1 MERKVALI
9 TGSSRGMWKAEA
21 IEFAKNGYNIVI
33 NYVKNKEKADQVK
46 KYIEEEYNVKVLSI
60 QADLSKEEDIKRL
73 VNGSLNEFNKIDV
86 LINNAGIAPYG
97 NFEKKQ

>member
-9 TGSSRGMWKAEA
+9 TGSSRGMGKAEA
-21 IEFAKNGYNIVI
+21 IEFAKNGYNIAI

-73 VNGSLNEFNKIDV
+73 VNESLNEFNKIDV
-86 LINNAGIAPYG
+86 LINNAGIAPY
-97 NFEKKQ
+97 